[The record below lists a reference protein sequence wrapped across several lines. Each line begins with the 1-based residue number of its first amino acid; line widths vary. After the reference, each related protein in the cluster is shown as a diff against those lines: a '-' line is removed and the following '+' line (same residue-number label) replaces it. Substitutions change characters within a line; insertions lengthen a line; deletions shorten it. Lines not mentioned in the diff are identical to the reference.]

1 MVGSNF
7 KVQARRKGG
16 VDQFKIT
23 NATRVCQF
31 HFKPDEIRVS
41 KGIGRKTLLRGSVPS
56 ISKFKQSEEKNV
68 RKLPPKRLFTTA
80 EKENSVDGES
90 SVISNADHVVEI
102 LSESET
108 ELSDAQKDTT
118 NSCEQ
123 CSFLWQ
129 NMKFLEDENNN
140 LQMELQHLRREC
152 TAETEKI
159 ENIEMGKHIYSYE
172 SVSMD
177 KHHFKSATGL
187 ELEVFDSLT
196 FSFLNPGENC
206 ENIKYHDTKKST
218 ADTPNTSGSIPG
230 KETPKKRGPHPSLSP
245 VNQLFLLLV
254 WLKNGFSLSHTA
266 WLFHTPK
273 STVSRYIIT
282 WVNFVHFS
290 LGSLP
295 IWPTKQQVQETMPE
309 SFKRT
314 YPTTRCIID
323 CTELF
328 CQSPSSLNIQNG
340 HFSHYKHH
348 VTYKGLIG
356 IAPSGAI
363 TFISQLYSGSISDKA
378 IVNRCGILKKEL
390 WDDNDSV
397 MADRGFTI
405 EDELKC
411 LNVQLNIPAFL
422 DGREQLTKGE
432 VKESQSIASVR
443 IHVERAI
450 QRVKK
455 FRQSRN
461 EFNSP
466 DMDSCMLA
474 VYFFTT
480 IDTRKVN

>member
-1 MVGSNF
+1 MDVQEKKDCYVNSVTSIAKKQEQGGCGSCCCIPLCTSTFYDKNKCKSGIGLF
-7 KVQARRKGG
+7 KFPAETSLRRKWLAAISRYRRKGG

-23 NATRVCQF
+23 NATRVCEF

-56 ISKFKQSEEKNV
+56 IFKFKKSEENV
-68 RKLPPKRLFTTA
+68 RKLPPQRLFTTA

-108 ELSDAQKDTT
+108 ELSDALKDTT

-123 CSFLWQ
+123 CSFLWE
-129 NMKFLEDENNN
+129 NMKFLQDENNN
-140 LQMELQHLRREC
+140 LQMELEHLK
-152 TAETEKI
+152 KI

-187 ELEVFDSLT
+187 ELEVFDSL
-196 FSFLNPGENC
+196 FIFLNPGENC
-206 ENIKYHDTKKST
+206 ENIKYHDTKRST

-230 KETPKKRGPHPSLSP
+230 KETPKKHGPHPSLSP

-266 WLFHTPK
+266 WLFHAPK

-282 WVNFVHFS
+282 WVNFVYFS

-314 YPTTRCIID
+314 YPTIRCIID

-328 CQSPSSLNIQNG
+328 CQSPSSLNIQNSL
-340 HFSHYKHH
+340 F
-348 VTYKGLIG
+348 
-356 IAPSGAI
+356 
-363 TFISQLYSGSISDKA
+363 
-378 IVNRCGILKKEL
+378 
-390 WDDNDSV
+390 
-397 MADRGFTI
+397 
-405 EDELKC
+405 
-411 LNVQLNIPAFL
+411 
-422 DGREQLTKGE
+422 
-432 VKESQSIASVR
+432 
-443 IHVERAI
+443 
-450 QRVKK
+450 
-455 FRQSRN
+455 
-461 EFNSP
+461 
-466 DMDSCMLA
+466 
-474 VYFFTT
+474 
-480 IDTRKVN
+480 